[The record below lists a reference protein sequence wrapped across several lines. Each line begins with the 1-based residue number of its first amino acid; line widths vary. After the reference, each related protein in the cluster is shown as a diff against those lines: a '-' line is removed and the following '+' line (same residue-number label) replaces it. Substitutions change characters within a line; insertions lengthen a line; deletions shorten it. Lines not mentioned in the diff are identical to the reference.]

1 MTLIDE
7 LFSIEREAAKTSP
20 IHSMDSRI
28 KLIFCLCGLFAAV
41 FMPYAVSPGEL
52 ISWKQTAGLAAV
64 FLLFIALYFL
74 SGASWKYYLMRLC
87 LIVPFGIFIII
98 LQPFFFNPYY
108 DSYHIIF
115 TVFGISAYWESLVF
129 ALSLFVKLLIS
140 ISFIILLSA
149 TTASQEM
156 LNGAARM
163 HIPRIVITVFSLTI
177 RYLYVF
183 AEMFQKIMLS
193 FSCRGFNHWGRGLP
207 LKYRLHVIG
216 EGAGTLFVRS
226 LDQGEKT
233 YTAMCCRGYSED
245 SEVYVASKKIN
256 AFEWVFLACIV
267 GYLILFPALIYLML

>member
-1 MTLIDE
+1 MTLIDD
-7 LFSIEREAAKTSP
+7 LFNIEREAAKTSP

-28 KLIFCLCGLFAAV
+28 KLIACLCGLFAAV
-41 FMPYAVSPGEL
+41 FLPYTIASGEL

-64 FLLFIALYFL
+64 FLLFVALYFL
-74 SGASWKYYLMRLC
+74 SGASWKYYLIRLC
-87 LIVPFGIFIII
+87 LIIPFGIFIII

-108 DSYHIIF
+108 DTYHIMFSI
-115 TVFGISAYWESLVF
+115 FGIHAYWESMVF
-129 ALSLFVKLLIS
+129 ALSLFAKLLIS

-149 TTASQEM
+149 TTTSQEM

-163 HIPRIVITVFSLTI
+163 HIPRILITVFSLTI

-183 AEMFQKIMLS
+183 AQMFQKILLS

-226 LDQGEKT
+226 LLQGEKT
-233 YTAMCCRGYSED
+233 YTAMCCRGYTED
-245 SEVYVASKKIN
+245 SSVYIAGKKIN
-256 AFEWVFLACIV
+256 LFEWVFLAFVVC
-267 GYLILFPALIYLML
+267 YLIFFPLAIYMMF